1 MAAAQKVVT
10 VDLGTST
17 LKVGE
22 FGVSRGGALTLLRFG
37 VAELG
42 LDPNKEEDRGPFVTA
57 ALAKLFKDQGV
68 RGREVQLSISGQSV
82 FMRFVKLPPV
92 AADQVEQVVAFE
104 AQQNVPFPINEVTW
118 DYQMMPNRGTGAE
131 AEAVIVAIKKDV
143 LEAEVAAVE
152 KAGVRI
158 KHVDVAP
165 FSLLNA
171 FRYSEPQNDDCA
183 LILDMGARSTNLIFV
198 EKSSF
203 WIRNVPI
210 AGNQISQ
217 SICNELQ
224 EPFMA
229 AETLKKGKGFVSLGG
244 VYADPDDADAARIS
258 KLIRTTMTRL
268 HVDINRS
275 VAFYRTS
282 LGGTAPKRVFLTG
295 GSSQLPYLDLFIA
308 DKLSLPV
315 AFFNPLRNV
324 NLGPNLN
331 TAQLQQTN
339 CYTGELVGLAL
350 RRTGSCPA
358 EVTLDAPTLAARTDK
373 KRKQP
378 YFYMALFAWIVLFVC
393 LGLWYW
399 QQTQIVTETAVKLRE
414 QTAQLKVNAPKILKL
429 SKQAEALQ
437 DTIDLAVRL
446 GQQRNAW
453 PALLDALNNKIPEGV
468 WITQLTPAFDPKA
481 AAAEPATHGTHGA
494 TAAAG
499 GDAASR
505 AAPRRREIAP
515 TRQLPARAS
524 ELLGGYLPPTDQ
536 INVLVVN
543 GLYHVNP
550 KTPPVVDPDSLRDF
564 IQALAAMPLFDIE
577 PTRAT
582 EKLTVVTAGAD
593 PLAFAEKFSMKLPLK
608 QPIELSP

>member
-1 MAAAQKVVT
+1 MASAQKVVT

-22 FGVSRGGALTLLRFG
+22 FGVTRGGALSLLRFG
-37 VAELG
+37 VTELG
-42 LDPNKEEDRGPFVTA
+42 LDPNKEEDRGPFITA
-57 ALAKLFKDQGV
+57 ALTKLFKDQGV
-68 RGREVQLSISGQSV
+68 RGRDVKLSISGQSV

-158 KHVDVAP
+158 KQVDVAP
-165 FSLLNA
+165 FALLNA
-171 FRYSEPQNDDCA
+171 FRFSEPQNEECA
-183 LILDMGARSTNLIFV
+183 LIIDMGARSTNLIFV
-198 EKSSF
+198 EKASF

-224 EPFMA
+224 EPFSA

-258 KLIRTTMTRL
+258 KLIRSTMTKL

-275 VAFYRTS
+275 IAYYRTTLS
-282 LGGTAPKRVFLTG
+282 GTAPKRVFLTG

-315 AFFNPLRNV
+315 AYFNPLRNV

-331 TAQLQQTN
+331 TAQLQQNN

-350 RRTGSCPA
+350 RQTGNCPA
-358 EVTLDAPTLAARTDK
+358 EVSLEAPTLAARADK

-378 YFYMALFAWIVLFVC
+378 YFYAGLIAWILMCACVL
-393 LGLWYW
+393 LNYW
-399 QQTQIVTETAVKLRE
+399 QQIQLTQKTTQQLRD
-414 QTAQLKVNAPKILKL
+414 QTVELRALAPQVEKL
-429 SKQAEALQ
+429 SKQDDALQ
-437 DTIDLAVRL
+437 QTINQAVIL
-446 GQQRNAW
+446 GQERNAW
-453 PALLDALNNKIPEGV
+453 PEILDALNDKIPEGL
-468 WITQLTPAFDPKA
+468 WITQLTPAYDKA
-481 AAAEPATHGTHGA
+481 ADAGA
-494 TAAAG
+494 RG
-499 GDAASR
+499 G
-505 AAPRRREIAP
+505 APGFGAP
-515 TRQLPARAS
+515 PPPTMPGAVRSP
-524 ELLGGYLPPTDQ
+524 LGGYDVPTGEV
-536 INVLVVN
+536 NVLVVN
-543 GLYHVNP
+543 GLYHSSP
-550 KTPPVVDPDSLRDF
+550 LTPPAVDTDSLREF
-564 IQALAAMPLFDIE
+564 VQALAAMPIFDIDLQKATDQITFTTSGGDINNALAE
-577 PTRAT
+577 P
-582 EKLTVVTAGAD
+582 
-593 PLAFAEKFSMKLPLK
+593 FSMHLKLK
-608 QPIELSP
+608 KPIELSP

>member
-1 MAAAQKVVT
+1 MAAVQKVVT

-22 FGVSRGGALTLLRFG
+22 FGVTRGGGLTLLRFG
-37 VAELG
+37 VTELG

-57 ALAKLFKDQGV
+57 ALAKLFKDQGI
-68 RGREVQLSISGQSV
+68 RGREVQLTISGQSV

-92 AADQVEQVVAFE
+92 AADQIEQVVAFE
-104 AQQNVPFPINEVTW
+104 AQQNVPFPIDEVTW
-118 DYQMMPNRGTGAE
+118 DYQMMPNRGVGTE

-143 LEAEVAAVE
+143 IEAEVTALE
-152 KAGVRI
+152 KAGVRV
-158 KHVDVAP
+158 KHIDVAP
-165 FSLLNA
+165 FALLNA
-171 FRYSEPQNDDCA
+171 FRYSEPQTDECA
-183 LILDMGARSTNLIFV
+183 LIIDMGARSTNLIFV

-224 EPFMA
+224 EPFVA

-258 KLIRTTMTRL
+258 KLIRTTMTKL

-275 VAFYRTS
+275 IAYYRTT

-324 NLGPNLN
+324 NLGSNIN
-331 TAQLQQTN
+331 TAQLQQNN

-358 EVTLDAPTLAARTDK
+358 EVTLEAPTLAARIDK

-378 YFYMALFAWIVLFVC
+378 YFFIALFAWVLLFVC
-393 LGLWYW
+393 LGLDYW
-399 QQTQIVTETAVKLRE
+399 QQIRITQDTSKKLRE
-414 QTAQLKVNAPKILKL
+414 EIVTLKASAPEIVKL
-429 SKQAEALQ
+429 SKQADLLQ
-437 DTIDLAVRL
+437 QTINSAVRL
-446 GQQRNAW
+446 GVERDAW
-453 PALLDALNNKIPEGV
+453 LAILDALNDKIPNGV
-468 WITQLTPAFDPKA
+468 WITQLTPAFDPKR
-481 AAAEPATHGTHGA
+481 AEASAPEENVHGKGVHGRNTHGSLHHNNEFTPAPTGRNK
-494 TAAAG
+494 
-499 GDAASR
+499 DALDGF
-505 AAPRRREIAP
+505 IAP
-515 TRQLPARAS
+515 T
-524 ELLGGYLPPTDQ
+524 TQ
-536 INVLVVN
+536 INVLVIN
-543 GLYHVNP
+543 GLYHANA
-550 KTPPVVDPDSLRDF
+550 KTPPVVDPSSLGEFVQTLSD
-564 IQALAAMPLFDIE
+564 LPLFDIDPKKTSE
-577 PTRAT
+577 TLISFTTAETDPTT
-582 EKLTVVTAGAD
+582 
-593 PLAFAEKFSMKLPLK
+593 FAQKFSMHLKLK
-608 QPIELSP
+608 QPIDLTP

>member
-1 MAAAQKVVT
+1 MASAQKVVT

-22 FGVSRGGALTLLRFG
+22 FGITRGGGLTLLRFG
-37 VAELG
+37 VSELG
-42 LDPNKEEDRGPFVTA
+42 LDPNKEEDRGPFITST
-57 ALAKLFKDQGV
+57 LAKLFKDQGV
-68 RGREVQLSISGQSV
+68 RGRSVQLSISGQSV

-118 DYQMMPNRGTGAE
+118 DYQMMPNRGSGVE

-158 KHVDVAP
+158 SHVDVAP
-165 FSLLNA
+165 FTLLNA
-171 FRYSEPQNDDCA
+171 FRYSEPQNEECA
-183 LILDMGARSTNLIFV
+183 LIIDMGARSTNLIFV
-198 EKSSF
+198 EKNSF

-224 EPFMA
+224 EPFTA

-244 VYADPDDADAARIS
+244 VYADPDDVDAARIS
-258 KLIRTTMTRL
+258 KLIRSTMTKL

-275 VAFYRTS
+275 IAYYRTT
-282 LGGTAPKRVFLTG
+282 LNGTAPKRVFLTG

-315 AFFNPLRNV
+315 AYFNPLRNV

-350 RRTGSCPA
+350 RQTGSCPA
-358 EVTLDAPTLAARTDK
+358 EVTLEAPTLAARADK

-378 YFYMALFAWIVLFVC
+378 YFYAGLVAWILMFACVELD
-393 LGLWYW
+393 YW
-399 QQTQIVTETAVKLRE
+399 QQIVLTKQTTQQLRDQTVTLR
-414 QTAQLKVNAPKILKL
+414 TLAPQVAKL
-429 SKQAEALQ
+429 SKQADALQ
-437 DTIDLAVRL
+437 ATIDQAVVL
-446 GQQRNAW
+446 GQERIAW
-453 PALLDALNNKIPEGV
+453 PAILDALNDKIPEGV
-468 WITQLTPAFDPKA
+468 WITQLMPAFDPNA
-481 AAAEPATHGTHGA
+481 A
-494 TAAAG
+494 TAPGA
-499 GDAASR
+499 
-505 AAPRRREIAP
+505 RRPGNRPGEIP
-515 TRQLPARAS
+515 SVSPHSS
-524 ELLGGYLPPTDQ
+524 ESLGGYQVPTGE

-543 GLYHVNP
+543 GLYHTND
-550 KTPPVVDPDSLRDF
+550 KTPPVVDPDSLREF
-564 IQALAAMPLFDIE
+564 VQALSAMPIFDIDTQKATDQIVYQSVAAN
-577 PTRAT
+577 PT
-582 EKLTVVTAGAD
+582 
-593 PLAFAEKFSMKLPLK
+593 AFAQTFSMHLKLK

>member
-37 VAELG
+37 VSELG
-42 LDPNKEEDRGPFVTA
+42 LDPNKEEDRGPFITA
-57 ALAKLFKDQGV
+57 ALAKLFKEQGV

-104 AQQNVPFPINEVTW
+104 AQQNVPFPIDEVTW
-118 DYQMMPNRGTGAE
+118 DYQMMPNRGSGTE

-165 FSLLNA
+165 FALLNA
-171 FRYSEPQNDDCA
+171 FRYSEAQNEECA

-244 VYADPDDADAARIS
+244 VYADPDDIDAARIS
-258 KLIRTTMTRL
+258 KLIRATMTRL
-268 HVDINRS
+268 HIDINRS
-275 VAFYRTS
+275 IAYYRTT
-282 LGGTAPKRVFLTG
+282 LGGSAPKRVFLTG

-324 NLGPNLN
+324 NLGANVNTNHLQLN
-331 TAQLQQTN
+331 N

-358 EVTLDAPTLAARTDK
+358 EVTLDAPTLAARADK

-378 YFYMALFAWIVLFVC
+378 YFYAALVAWILIFVC
-393 LGLWYW
+393 LNLDYW
-399 QQTQIVTETAVKLRE
+399 RQIQLTK
-414 QTAQLKVNAPKILKL
+414 QTAQQLRDQLVSLKVTAPKIQKL
-429 SKQAEALQ
+429 SKQADALQ
-437 DTIDLAVRL
+437 QTIDLAIRL
-446 GQQRNAW
+446 GAQRDAW
-453 PALLDALNNKIPEGV
+453 PSILEAINDKIPEGV
-468 WITQLTPAFDPKA
+468 WITQLMPAFDPKA
-481 AAAEPATHGTHGA
+481 AAAAPAPGRVSTPRPPG
-494 TAAAG
+494 AG
-499 GDAASR
+499 GVRRNNPFASP
-505 AAPRRREIAP
+505 APIVRNEAGLDGYSVP
-515 TRQLPARAS
+515 TN
-524 ELLGGYLPPTDQ
+524 E
-536 INVLVVN
+536 INVLVIK
-543 GLYHVNP
+543 GLYHSNE
-550 KTPPVVDPDSLRDF
+550 KTPPVVDPNSLRDF
-564 IQALAAMPLFDIE
+564 VESLSSLSIFDID
-577 PTRAT
+577 PAKAT
-582 EKLTVVTAGAD
+582 ELLTYTTAQAD
-593 PLAFAEKFSMKLPLK
+593 PQSFAEKFSLHLPLK
-608 QPIELSP
+608 EPIELTP